1 MNTALPTTIDAY
13 LDALRAALSGADPA
27 LVQDALYD
35 AEEFLRS
42 ELAEQ
47 SGQSEAQVIA
57 KVASSY
63 GAPDEVASIY
73 RDTEYKVRRA
83 IEPPKATPRRS
94 LAGRFFGVAADP
106 RTYGAIFYLLLSM
119 ATGIIYFTFATAGL
133 SLSAGLAILIIGIPF
148 FLLFLGLTRVL
159 SLVEGRIV
167 ETMLGTRMPRRPL
180 YSDRSVGWMDRIKEM
195 LGDVRTWSTIRY
207 LFIMLPLG
215 IVYFT
220 LTVTGFSLAFGFIAA
235 PTLTCWSKSPAKR
248 PSATKCAASWA
259 AWPMRRAAPETA
271 ACPAGSPARCR
282 VCATRRAAS
291 TRPRLTATSA
301 PSTKPTARPSCCWRT
316 RAPPL
321 HFTTAPRRTSPPM
334 STRRCAV
341 RSTPGG

>member
-1 MNTALPTTIDAY
+1 MNNLPTTIDAY
-13 LDALRAALSGADPA
+13 LDALRAALAGADPA

-47 SGQSEAQVIA
+47 AGRSEAEVIA

-83 IEPPKATPRRS
+83 IEPPKATPRQS
-94 LAGRFFGVAADP
+94 MLGRFFGVAADA
-106 RTYGAIFYLLLSM
+106 RTYGSLFYMLLSL
-119 ATGIIYFTFATAGL
+119 ATGIFYFTFVSTGL
-133 SLSAGLAILIIGIPF
+133 SLSIGVSVLIIGIPF
-148 FLLFLGLTRVL
+148 FVLFLGMTRLL

-180 YSDRSVGWMDRIKEM
+180 YSDRSIGWMARIKDM
-195 LGDVRTWSTIRY
+195 FTDVRTWSTILY

-220 LTVTGFSLAFGFIAA
+220 LAVTGLSVALAFIAA
-235 PTLTCWSKSPAKR
+235 PLLYLFAGMGWLHRGVSIEGLQFGLASLPPAIALPLLFVAGVVLLFAMLHLARGLGQVHGAIAKS
-248 PSATKCAASWA
+248 
-259 AWPMRRAAPETA
+259 
-271 ACPAGSPARCR
+271 
-282 VCATRRAAS
+282 
-291 TRPRLTATSA
+291 L
-301 PSTKPTARPSCCWRT
+301 
-316 RAPPL
+316 L
-321 HFTTAPRRTSPPM
+321 
-334 STRRCAV
+334 V
-341 RSTPGG
+341 RSGG